1 MRTKKL
7 VTTAAGISLAAMSLS
22 PCVAMAA
29 DGAALFLSK
38 TCFACHGIDA
48 KKPLMPIYP
57 KLAGQNK
64 DYVLAQM
71 KDIKSGARDNG
82 QTGTMRGIMFLVN
95 DTEMEAIA
103 GWLASLPK
111 DNVGNADAE
120 GAKLYH
126 DKVCSTCHD
135 ADAKTPVL
143 SIYPR
148 LSGQKKEY
156 ILVQMRDIRSGARNN
171 GQSAV
176 MKAFMDRF
184 NVSDAEMETIAEWLS
199 SSK

>member
-1 MRTKKL
+1 MSTKKL

-29 DGAALFLSK
+29 DGATLFQTK
-38 TCFACHGIDA
+38 TCLACHGVDA
-48 KKPLMPIYP
+48 KTPLMPIYP

-82 QTGTMRGIMFLVN
+82 QTVIMKGIMFLVN
-95 DTEMEAIA
+95 DAEMEAIA
-103 GWLASLPK
+103 GWLASLPR

-126 DKVCSTCHD
+126 DKVCSTCHG

-143 SIYPR
+143 SIYPK

-156 ILVQMRDIRSGARNN
+156 LLAQMRDIRSGARNN
-171 GQSAV
+171 SQSAV

-184 NVSDAEMETIAEWLS
+184 NVSDAEMETIAQWLS